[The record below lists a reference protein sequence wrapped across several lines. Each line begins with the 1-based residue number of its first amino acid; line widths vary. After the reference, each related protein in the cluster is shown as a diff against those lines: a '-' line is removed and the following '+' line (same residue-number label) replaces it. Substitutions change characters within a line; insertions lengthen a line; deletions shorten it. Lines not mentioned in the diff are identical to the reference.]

1 MILKQGITG
10 FGNVDIVT
18 LEEVKVFLKNIKYPY
33 MCSDVGAP
41 EISTNY
47 YRVNIYNKIN
57 GMNFDLLVNAVYY
70 IIAGVTTES
79 TWRELYFIDMPNDF
93 IEQIQ
98 DNKIMILNNE
108 RLGSTVPDDELEIL
122 TKEEK
127 RQIKYWKSKTYG
139 EIIFNGYD

>member
-10 FGNVDIVT
+10 FGNVDILT
-18 LEEVKVFLKNIKYPY
+18 LGEVKDFLKNIKYPY
-33 MCSDVGAP
+33 MCSDVVEP

-79 TWRELYFIDMPNDF
+79 TWHELHFIDLPNDF
-93 IEQIQ
+93 IEQIRY
-98 DNKIMILNNE
+98 NKIMILNNE
-108 RLGSTVPDDELEIL
+108 TLGSKVPNNEIEIL
-122 TKEEK
+122 AKEEK